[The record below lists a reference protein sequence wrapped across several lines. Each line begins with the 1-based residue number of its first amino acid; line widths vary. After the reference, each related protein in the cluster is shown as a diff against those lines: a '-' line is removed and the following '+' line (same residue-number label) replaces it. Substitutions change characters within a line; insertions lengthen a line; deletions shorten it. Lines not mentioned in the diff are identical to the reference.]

1 MKNKIFLNNTL
12 NRIYII
18 DKYFILIIFF
28 EIKINFILLLSK
40 YIKMKYMDKFF
51 LIFMISKKKFYFL
64 N

>member
-1 MKNKIFLNNTL
+1 MKNKIFLNIL

-51 LIFMISKKKFYFL
+51 LIFMIPKKKFYFL